1 MQWPEM
7 RYNGFVVTP
16 GLAEDDGMY
25 APELTVHSPDGKQQ
39 TTGILRDFPCPIEAL
54 RFAFQYGMAQV
65 DHQPL
70 PAPDWTVEEWHDR
83 HPAGSTWMLRGSL
96 SARRRPGA

>member
-7 RYNGFVVTP
+7 RYKGCVLAP

-25 APELTVHSPDGKQQ
+25 SLELAILSPDGQRQ
-39 TTGILRDFPCPIEAL
+39 TTGVLGDFPCPIEAL
-54 RFAFQYGMAQV
+54 RFAFQYGMAQI
-65 DHQPL
+65 DHEPL
-70 PAPDWTVEEWHDR
+70 PAPGWTVEEWHDR

-96 SARRRPGA
+96 SARGRRGA